1 MNRAG
6 RALRADGR
14 ALGAPGRSTPSHTR
28 RFRKRNDFEIKQVLL
43 PFHAQRALI
52 LNFQMPNFSEIDYS
66 ETVENPIDN
75 FFAESGVDAALNGTP
90 KGEQQQTYLRTSRA
104 RDVGFFRFFTTK

>member
-1 MNRAG
+1 M
-6 RALRADGR
+6 
-14 ALGAPGRSTPSHTR
+14 PYEPYSTVRRPSHHIPDASENEMT
-28 RFRKRNDFEIKQVLL
+28 FKKQPVLL